1 MEELRLKSCAASL
14 FFRLHRTCNQAIG
27 GHPGRIPA
35 LHGHPADGAFEAADL
50 PARRDGFGTVVNRA
64 AGARSMVR
72 LRHVR
77 LCVRSNAMTST
88 KCRPRLARVGSSVR
102 VVQLMK
108 RTTKATGNDPMMG
121 FRAPPAL
128 RASIARW
135 AETQPD
141 NPSESEAVRRLVEM
155 GLAVRPRSRQ
165 QSPKAA
171 KANDIAS
178 RQLDRLADQAATP
191 QEQASRKRRLLKGPE
206 EFQGMRVDR
215 QDTTK

>member
-1 MEELRLKSCAASL
+1 
-14 FFRLHRTCNQAIG
+14 
-27 GHPGRIPA
+27 
-35 LHGHPADGAFEAADL
+35 
-50 PARRDGFGTVVNRA
+50 
-64 AGARSMVR
+64 
-72 LRHVR
+72 
-77 LCVRSNAMTST
+77 
-88 KCRPRLARVGSSVR
+88 
-102 VVQLMK
+102 MK
-108 RTTKATGNDPMMG
+108 RPTKATGNDPMMG

-141 NPSESEAVRRLVEM
+141 NPSRSEAVRRLVEM